1 MKNNQQLVGGFIFNT
16 PKQSNFIFLMKE
28 EENKYERKPR
38 YQVKYFEEKKIK
50 DELIDGKEGKIPI
63 AAFIKDEK
71 TVCVVFD
78 HFIQK
83 TQGNFKLKDMLED

>member
-1 MKNNQQLVGGFIFNT
+1 
-16 PKQSNFIFLMKE
+16 MKE

-38 YQVKYFEEKKIK
+38 YEVKYFEEKKIK
-50 DELIDGKEGKIPI
+50 DELIDGREGKIPI